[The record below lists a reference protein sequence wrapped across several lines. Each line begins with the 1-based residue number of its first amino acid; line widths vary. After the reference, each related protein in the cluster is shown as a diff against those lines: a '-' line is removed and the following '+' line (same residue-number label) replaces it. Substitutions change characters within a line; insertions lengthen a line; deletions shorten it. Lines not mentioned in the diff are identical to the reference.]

1 MKIDEEASGFTSAW
15 GNREALVS
23 ALVEVGRGY
32 YGRLHVLPLFKL
44 TVATFKK
51 WQSTFG
57 KWESYRGLLYRIR
70 VSPESCPVT
79 LRAGNV

>member
-32 YGRLHVLPLFKL
+32 YGRLRVLPLL
-44 TVATFKK
+44 IYTVHNNVHAVVLVVLVKAHAP
-51 WQSTFG
+51 
-57 KWESYRGLLYRIR
+57 LY
-70 VSPESCPVT
+70 
-79 LRAGNV
+79 